1 MLIGPTRKLCVSDDD
16 TQKTENLVQ
25 VVIEDGIWKTTGSG
39 AEAEGLTFD
48 GRKHTL
54 LGGRMEKVL
63 I

>member
-25 VVIEDGIWKTTGSG
+25 VIEDGIWKTTGSG